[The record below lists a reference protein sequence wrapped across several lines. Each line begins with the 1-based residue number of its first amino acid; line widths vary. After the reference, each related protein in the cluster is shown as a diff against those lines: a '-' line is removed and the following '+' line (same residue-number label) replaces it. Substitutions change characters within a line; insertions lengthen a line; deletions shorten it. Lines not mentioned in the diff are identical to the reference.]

1 MCGAGEKTSRDD
13 KSGLVGQPLNVEL
26 YEKKLKPA
34 VGGRSRKTGRR
45 LHVSWKRYVE
55 RAFPATTVHGRRRAT
70 FEQRFAVTTNDALK
84 TAASSPLSRDT
95 AWRRAARALQQSLPA
110 VSRSY
115 VLLMRKIATRVN
127 LQLDCENVKRHTCK
141 RCGSIFQPGR
151 NTFVRVR
158 RQRLVLHCKICG
170 AFRRF
175 PIKFVASGSVAP
187 AIPNVVR
194 SVPVRDEENTP
205 FSPTS
210 ATAVTRD
217 ER

>member
-1 MCGAGEKTSRDD
+1 MAKQCSSSSQKNKQNKQNNYKNTRSRDAEARVAH
-13 KSGLVGQPLNVEL
+13 L
-26 YEKKLKPA
+26 
-34 VGGRSRKTGRR
+34 
-45 LHVSWKRYVE
+45 W
-55 RAFPATTVHGRRRAT
+55 
-70 FEQRFAVTTNDALK
+70 
-84 TAASSPLSRDT
+84 
-95 AWRRAARALQQSLPA
+95 RAARALQQSLPA

-194 SVPVRDEENTP
+194 SVPVRGEENTP